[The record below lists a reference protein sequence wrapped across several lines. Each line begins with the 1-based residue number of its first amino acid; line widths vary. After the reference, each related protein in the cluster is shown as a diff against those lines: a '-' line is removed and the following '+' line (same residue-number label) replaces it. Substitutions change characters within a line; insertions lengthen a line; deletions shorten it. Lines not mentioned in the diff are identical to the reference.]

1 MASSDKIIL
10 FLGQTFAG
18 HTHDYTMLKAEF
30 PPQQAWFEEV
40 AALLDLGYQGIR
52 TDYQGKVDIPIKKP
66 RKSKANPQPQ
76 LNEAQKQSNR
86 TLAKLRI
93 FVEHAIAGLKRYSI
107 LVAPY
112 RNRKP
117 GFEDNSVVVSA
128 GLWNFLLL

>member
-1 MASSDKIIL
+1 MAGADKIIL

-18 HTHDYTMLKAEF
+18 HTHDYTMFKAEF
-30 PPQQAWFEEV
+30 PPEQAWFAEV

-52 TDYQGKVDIPIKKP
+52 TDYPGKVDIPIKKP
-66 RKSKANPQPQ
+66 RKSKANPEPH
-76 LNEAQKQSNR
+76 LSDAQKQHNR

-93 FVEHAIAGLKRYSI
+93 FVEHAIAGLKRYGI

-112 RNRKP
+112 RNRKAN
-117 GFEDNSVVVSA
+117 FEDDVVVVSA